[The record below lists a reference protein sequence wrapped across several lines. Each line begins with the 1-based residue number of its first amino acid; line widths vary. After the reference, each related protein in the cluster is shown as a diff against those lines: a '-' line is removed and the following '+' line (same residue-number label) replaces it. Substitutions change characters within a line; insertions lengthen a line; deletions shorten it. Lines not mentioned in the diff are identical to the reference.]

1 LIKTEAVKL
10 ANTYPE
16 PFMITWDTGKRCNY
30 NCTYCDST
38 RHDNYSLFHSLSEYL
53 ETFNFIKNYVEIY
66 ERRKNNPA
74 DHVNINFTG
83 GEPTLNPSFFELVDE
98 IKRDNNNYRLS
109 LTTNGA
115 WNRKYTEKIKKRFSG
130 VTVSY
135 HAESNSKLKEL
146 VIENI
151 LALKDTGIWLQVNV
165 MLHADYFNE
174 CVEIYEYLKSQNIKV
189 NPRPIGDGNEKSN
202 GWFKD
207 HDGYFRKTSHEYTQR
222 QIDWFFY
229 ETGMSKNTDCT
240 SGDEFGRGCCGGRC
254 IEGLIDGVWQQ
265 ISSIDTH
272 FKDWYCSVNW
282 YFLHIEQHTGLVY
295 HHQTCQAKFQGG
307 KGPIGS
313 LSDTQK
319 ILDNVSESIN
329 KNKIIK
335 CPNTRCGCG
344 MCVPK
349 AKNIDVFKKLRTS
362 I

>member
-1 LIKTEAVKL
+1 MIVDAVKL
-10 ANTYPE
+10 NNDYTE
-16 PFMITWDTGKRCNY
+16 PMMVTWDTGKKCNY
-30 NCTYCDST
+30 DCTYCEAS
-38 RHDNYSLFHSLSEYL
+38 RHDNHSAFHTLEEYL
-53 ETFNFIKNYVEIY
+53 DTFYFIKEYVDIY
-66 ERRKNNPA
+66 NRNKSNLA
-74 DHVNINFTG
+74 DHTNINFTG
-83 GEPTLNPSFFELVDE
+83 GEPTLNPHFWELADK
-98 IKRDNNNYRLS
+98 IKQNNSNFRLS

-115 WNRKYTEKIKKRFSG
+115 WNKKYTEKIKEHFSG

-135 HAESNSKLKEL
+135 HAESNNKLKEL
-146 VIENI
+146 VIDNI
-151 LALKDTGIWLQVNV
+151 LALKDTGIWLGVNV
-165 MLHADYFNE
+165 MLHADYFDE
-174 CVEIYEYLKSQNIKV
+174 CVAVYEYLQRNGIKV
-189 NPRPIGDGNEKSN
+189 NPVPIGDGNESKK
-202 GWFKD
+202 GWFVD
-207 HDGYFRKTSHEYTQR
+207 SSGVFRKTTHDYNQK
-222 QIDWFFY
+222 QIDWFFR
-229 ETGMSKNTDCT
+229 ETGLIKNTECS

-254 IEGLIDGVWQQ
+254 IAGLIDGVWQQ

-319 ILDNVSESIN
+319 ILDNVSENIN
-329 KNKIIK
+329 KNNIIK